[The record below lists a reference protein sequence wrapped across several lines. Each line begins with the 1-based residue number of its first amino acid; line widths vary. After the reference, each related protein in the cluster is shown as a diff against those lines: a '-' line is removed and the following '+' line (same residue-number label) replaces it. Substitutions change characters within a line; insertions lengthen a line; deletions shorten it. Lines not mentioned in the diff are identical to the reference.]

1 MELFDIL
8 KAFFSDKK
16 WQDVTKQEK
25 AKNFFMINRIMS
37 ISLPLQANAFNNTK
51 IDPVSVIDFWKFTL
65 NTKYKTP
72 PGWFFT
78 STNKKEKK
86 KEYAPKEEVLDLI
99 RSKFEISNR
108 EIKELL
114 RYYPK
119 EFKSFCESIE
129 EQIAG

>member
-8 KAFFSDKK
+8 KAFFSDKN

-72 PGWFFT
+72 PLWFFT
-78 STNKKEKK
+78 KSNKKEKK
-86 KEYAPKEEVLDLI
+86 KEYTPKEEVSDLI
-99 RSKFEISNR
+99 RFKFEISNR

-114 RYYPK
+114 YYYPID
-119 EFKSFCESIE
+119 FKKFCESIE
-129 EQIAG
+129 EQIA

>member
-1 MELFDIL
+1 
-8 KAFFSDKK
+8 
-16 WQDVTKQEK
+16 
-25 AKNFFMINRIMS
+25 MS

>member
-25 AKNFFMINRIMS
+25 SKNFFMINRIMS

-65 NTKYKTP
+65 
-72 PGWFFT
+72 
-78 STNKKEKK
+78 TNKKEKK
-86 KEYAPKEEVLDLI
+86 KVYAPKEEVLDLI

-119 EFKSFCESIE
+119 EFKNFCESIE

>member
-16 WQDVTKQEK
+16 WQDVTKQDK

-51 IDPVSVIDFWKFTL
+51 IDPVSAIDYWKNTL
-65 NTKYKTP
+65 NTKYKTT

-86 KEYAPKEEVLDLI
+86 KEYTPKEEVVELI
-99 RSKFEISNR
+99 CSKFEISNR

-119 EFKSFCESIE
+119 EFKNFCESIE
-129 EQIAG
+129 EQIA